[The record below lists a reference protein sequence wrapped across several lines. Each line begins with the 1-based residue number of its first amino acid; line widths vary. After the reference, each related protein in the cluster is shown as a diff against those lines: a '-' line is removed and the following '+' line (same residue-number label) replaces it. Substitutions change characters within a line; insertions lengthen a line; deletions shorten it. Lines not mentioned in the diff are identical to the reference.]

1 MDVKNTDLPMKL
13 HRNTKFTR
21 LKKHKKK
28 LGTSILQRPIDIDN
42 RKEFG
47 HWEIYTVIGEKSKD
61 DNILLTIILYCN
73 KSYS

>member
-1 MDVKNTDLPMKL
+1 MKL

-21 LKKHKKK
+21 LNKHKKK

-47 HWEIYTVIGEKSKD
+47 HWEY
-61 DNILLTIILYCN
+61 ILLLVKNLRMIIYFLL
-73 KSYS
+73 